1 MESWPKDAMGR
12 TPLELSVLH
21 DHLPC
26 AVRLLE
32 ADFDGFKMLVVV
44 NKKLASLIGALQE
57 MIQFRWALKLKLCV
71 LFLKIF
77 CFCIC

>member
-1 MESWPKDAMGR
+1 MDCWPKDAMGR

-32 ADFDGFKMLVVV
+32 ARMGFVFQVAV
-44 NKKLASLIGALQE
+44 AGCGTKKAAVANRSLIQE
-57 MIQFRWALKLKLCV
+57 DGIQMG
-71 LFLKIF
+71 
-77 CFCIC
+77 